1 MFSVIDPNTDPDPA
15 ALLNVMKFF
24 PIIILIGSGA
34 FFGWFWSVAI
44 GLQKKVPNN
53 ITMKTKKFKIFF
65 FIPIVYLLSIFI
77 LFGTIFSGLI
87 LEGTVPNEEWGLVIF
102 PIILPLH
109 LLSMFGIFYSMYFVA
124 KTIKTVEL
132 QKEVGFSEFAG
143 EFFMIWFYF
152 VGIWILQ
159 PKINKMVENEDLTAK
174 AF

>member
-1 MFSVIDPNTDPDPA
+1 MISVIDSNTAPDPA
-15 ALLNVMKFF
+15 ALLNVLKFF
-24 PIIILIGSGA
+24 PLIILIGSGT

-44 GLQKKVPNN
+44 GLQKKVPKN
-53 ITMKTKKFKIFF
+53 IVMKTKKFKIFF
-65 FIPIVYLLSIFI
+65 LIPVVYLTCIFI
-77 LFGTIFSGLI
+77 LFGAVFSGLI
-87 LEGTVPNEEWGLVIF
+87 LNGTMPNEEWVLFIL

-109 LLSMFGIFYSMYFVA
+109 LLSIFGILYAMYFVA

-159 PKINKMVENEDLTAK
+159 PKINKMVESEDSPLISV
-174 AF
+174 